1 MKQKLFFVILFSI
14 FFTSCVSLY
23 HVKHREYDDLKSP
36 FYTDSVQFYS
46 DILYSLSLE
55 QTVSKTNSYYSIELV
70 YSGTNWLFIGNQ
82 ITIEAGDDVFTIY
95 GTKPYR
101 HVYSVTKV
109 EESTSAVITEEQ
121 LEKIISAENVRFQFF
136 GKPVSITKAG
146 KNNIKR
152 FYEERK
158 KTKKSINNS
167 EEEKLQQFTLPSDT
181 DGYKYIGYENGYFI
195 ISWIPYEYKFSNEEY
210 HLYRNISTSYHT
222 FAPEAQKTI
231 KHEGAYFLING
242 TSLKLEYKGDNE
254 FIELNEYG
262 AYRFKKDGIATV
274 YIQIGDS
281 IKTEVQINQITLPL
295 SQYDKKD
302 SLIEKIGFADYSK
315 SDSIEWPNKKTIDGI
330 FYDTTEKV
338 KDIYITHYF
347 YKKYPYLCISYDLGG
362 LYRCGTTRNWNKN
375 F

>member
-1 MKQKLFFVILFSI
+1 MLSGRPLGRLCEEKMMKQKLFFVILFSI

-231 KHEGAYFLING
+231 KHEGSHFLING

-338 KDIYITHYF
+338 KDIYN
-347 YKKYPYLCISYDLGG
+347 S
-362 LYRCGTTRNWNKN
+362 TTVQDKLDTI
-375 F
+375 